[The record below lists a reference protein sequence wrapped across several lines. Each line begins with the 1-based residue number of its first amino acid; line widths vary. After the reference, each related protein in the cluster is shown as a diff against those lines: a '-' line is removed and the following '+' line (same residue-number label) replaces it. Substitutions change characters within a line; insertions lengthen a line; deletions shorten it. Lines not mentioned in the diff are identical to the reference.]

1 MNRRDFL
8 KGSVAGG
15 GIARSVL
22 AAAPLPVWD
31 LVVYGG
37 TAGGAMTAVA
47 AARHSLKT
55 LLLEP
60 QHHIG
65 GMTTGGLSRTDVGK
79 REVIG
84 GLALEF
90 YYRLGERYE
99 MRRFNQALAWFYEPR
114 IGEEVLREMLAEAG
128 VTVLFDHAL
137 REREAVRRNG
147 SLIEEIATENGA
159 RFAARIFADASYEGD
174 LMAQA
179 MVSYTWGR
187 EASAQYGEA
196 LAGIRDRTPYH
207 QFEVDISPSD
217 GGKLLPEIVQEPRGK
232 PGDADR
238 RVQAYNFRVIATNV
252 YSNLVPWP
260 KPRSYDPYRFEL
272 LARLL
277 KSMEEKLGRPQIFN
291 EVALV
296 AYIPNG
302 KADLNNNGAFSS
314 DHIGKNYDYPDGS
327 YARRAQIWQD
337 HADYQQGMYYFLA
350 NDPRVPRSLQDEVR
364 TWGLCRDEYTDTDY
378 WPHQLYVREARRMV
392 GEMVVTQKDLQAD
405 RTKTDAIGMGSYNSD
420 SHNVRRFVNE
430 RGFAENEGDMQVPV
444 QPYQIPYRVMLPR
457 SGEAGNLL
465 VPVCFSA
472 SHVAYSSLRMEPQY
486 MILGHAAGVAA
497 SLALRDKVRPHHID
511 VTRLQ
516 EILLKEAAVF
526 EYNEYQQQR
535 SLQILRDRLRPL
547 PPLRMNWEM

>member
-1 MNRRDFL
+1 MDTT
-8 KGSVAGG
+8 
-15 GIARSVL
+15 L

-47 AARHSLKT
+47 AARHGLKT

-60 QHHIG
+60 RRHIG

-99 MRRFNQALAWFYEPR
+99 MRRFNQALAWFYEPH

-128 VTVLFDHAL
+128 VTVLLDHAL
-137 REREAVRRNG
+137 RERDGVRRDG
-147 SLIEEIATENGA
+147 SVIEEIATENGA
-159 RFAARIFADASYEGD
+159 RFAAPIFADASYEGD

-179 MVSYTWGR
+179 KVSYTWGR
-187 EASAQYGEA
+187 EASSQYGES
-196 LAGIRDRTPYH
+196 LAGIRERTPYH
-207 QFEVDISPSD
+207 QFEVDISPFD
-217 GGKLLPEIVQEPRGK
+217 GRKLLPEIVQEPRGK

-486 MILGHAAGVAA
+486 MIIGHAAGVAA
-497 SLALRDKVRPHHID
+497 SLALRDKVRPHDID

-526 EYNEYQQQR
+526 EYNEYHQQR